1 MAKATVQN
9 LLDAGFRP
17 EQFGSPPDF
26 EGDTGYLGKVLTVS
40 GRWAEQ
46 RFGLAAYAVVAA
58 PSFVHDA
65 LAHAE
70 TYHASAQLWR
80 RRVGFLDAN
89 AMASRD
95 AGFEYLNRREM
106 LAHASE
112 CDDQAELWIGKAI
125 DGPASVDGSAIA
137 VGLVESGRFDP
148 IVDGAVTA

>member
-17 EQFGSPPDF
+17 EQFGSPPNF
-26 EGDTGYLGKVLTVS
+26 EGNDGYLGLVVTAS

-46 RFGLAAYAVVAA
+46 RYGVAAYASVSAG
-58 PSFVHDA
+58 SFAFDA

-95 AGFEYLNRREM
+95 DGFAYLNRREM
-106 LAHASE
+106 IAHATE
-112 CDDQAELWIGKAI
+112 CDAQAEFWIAKAI
-125 DGPASVDGSAIA
+125 DGAGSVDGSAIA
-137 VGLVESGRFDP
+137 LGLVESGRFDP
-148 IVDGAVTA
+148 VVEGAVTA